1 MATKRPRGPPTGQTP
16 KKPPKIPKN
25 PSGKRNRKLVF
36 DHEASDISKNEGA
49 SSQATTYESDFQMDI
64 CQTSDNSQQI
74 NVLSTHEV
82 VKYVIPSFSILNVKL
97 RHAIVTFG
105 SSSEQI
111 DVFFNESTCQ
121 VVSDSFPF
129 SIQVEKMCT
138 VEVRQLLA

>member
-1 MATKRPRGPPTGQTP
+1 M
-16 KKPPKIPKN
+16 
-25 PSGKRNRKLVF
+25 
-36 DHEASDISKNEGA
+36 
-49 SSQATTYESDFQMDI
+49 
-64 CQTSDNSQQI
+64 
-74 NVLSTHEV
+74 LSTHEV

-121 VVSDSFPF
+121 VVSDSFSF